1 MNIFKRIQLFFTY
14 RKIINS
20 IKDKLLVE
28 NNLRIDRV
36 YRLYTVINMPDDV
49 ENYGGKLGKKYV
61 EEYLRNIDQIFV
73 GYGLYE
79 LVGILDLKKLEGNN
93 VLVVIGF
100 KFLNTQRIANYLLFI
115 VFIAL
120 ISTFLIFFL

>member
-79 LVGILDLKKLEGNN
+79 LVGILELKKLEGNN

-115 VFIAL
+115 AFIAL